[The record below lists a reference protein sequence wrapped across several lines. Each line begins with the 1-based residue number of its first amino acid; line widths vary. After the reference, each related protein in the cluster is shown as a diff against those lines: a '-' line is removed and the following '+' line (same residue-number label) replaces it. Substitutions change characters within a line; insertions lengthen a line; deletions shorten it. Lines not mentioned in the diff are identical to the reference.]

1 MKDVELVCIGIVI
14 GVGLV
19 GPVYIM
25 NDVDTQADVTCE
37 PLKES
42 GGLRELGGL

>member
-19 GPVYIM
+19 GP
-25 NDVDTQADVTCE
+25 NDVGTRADATYE
-37 PLKES
+37 PLKQS
-42 GGLRELGGL
+42 GGLQFGDL